1 MLPGDMGQARF
12 SALCDYQ
19 SFSGTCVCVRA
30 LKVLLGDK
38 CQRNHRVNINYRIFK
53 VRCLFSFIV
62 AEMFIVTA
70 ARDDF

>member
-19 SFSGTCVCVRA
+19 SFSGMRVCVRA

-38 CQRNHRVNINYRIFK
+38 CQQNHRVNINFRIFK
-53 VRCLFSFIV
+53 VRCLSRFIV
-62 AEMFIVTA
+62 TEMFIVAA
-70 ARDDF
+70 ARNDF